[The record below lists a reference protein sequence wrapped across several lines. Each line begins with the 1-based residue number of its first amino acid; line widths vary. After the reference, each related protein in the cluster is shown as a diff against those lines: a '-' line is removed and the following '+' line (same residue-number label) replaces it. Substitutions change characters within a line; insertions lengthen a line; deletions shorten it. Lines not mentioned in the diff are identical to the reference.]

1 MTATPHTQTANDVLM
16 GGGGAPTAKI
26 TEGVTLAGRILSISE
41 PYQEREYDPNNPG
54 NGAPKFFKSGTP
66 IMSFWVDVATQLRDP
81 SIEDDDGT
89 RRIYMDGA
97 RIKKAVR
104 AGVQAAGAT
113 GLNVGG
119 TLSVTCTHYDVPGDM
134 RSGKNYAVTY
144 QPGSPANNVLMG
156 AEPDQGNP
164 SLAPGWAPQQPA
176 YQAPAPQAP
185 VYQQPAPAPVTAPVQ
200 QTPAPVAAPPV
211 AAGPTPE
218 QVAAVRAAGLDPA
231 NVFPGYTAG

>member
-1 MTATPHTQTANDVLM
+1 MTATPHTTQTANDVLM

-26 TEGVTLAGRILSISE
+26 TEGVTVAGRILAISE

-66 IMSFWVDVATQLRDP
+66 IMSFWVDVATPLRDP

-89 RRIYMDGA
+89 RRIYMDGS

-119 TLSVTCTHYDVPGDM
+119 TLSVTCTHYDTPGDM

-144 QPGSPANNVLMG
+144 QPGSPANTVLMG
-156 AEPDQGNP
+156 AQPDQQGNP
-164 SLAPGWAPQQPA
+164 SLAPGWAPQQPQQPA
-176 YQAPAPQAP
+176 YQP
-185 VYQQPAPAPVTAPVQ
+185 PAPAPVAAPVQ
-200 QTPAPVAAPPV
+200 QAPAPVAAPPV

-231 NVFPGYTAG
+231 NVFPGFVG